1 MQLEKHHNS
10 AGGGGQH
17 WSPWATWSPKK
28 ELPRVQMLIKTE
40 QRMVT
45 SWSEKRDASPLLSW
59 QLPPLPVSDAL
70 GRGGPGDRWGK
81 FELDGA
87 AL

>member
-1 MQLEKHHNS
+1 MKSITTQREAEGNTGLL
-10 AGGGGQH
+10 GQPR
-17 WSPWATWSPKK
+17 SPTK

-70 GRGGPGDRWGK
+70 GRGGPGDRLRK